1 MEEKLHYN
9 AHYQLTYLRQE
20 TPERQLYGPPRRQRQ
35 RQLPA
40 AMATA
45 SLSKYVA
52 SWCYSS
58 HGIINFTYNW
68 RFQLYQNWLNGDDQL
83 CVGGQQ
89 QPSAISLQRLRA
101 GAPQRYYFCSL
112 WLTLFSFWFQLIAD
126 NDLQVSLCASLI
138 IWGHSVLAA
147 CWTLVRVW
155 WHFFFGISFRF
166 LAKCCCVFWFYCHM

>member
-1 MEEKLHYN
+1 MGEKLHYN

-68 RFQLYQNWLNGDDQL
+68 RFQLYQNWLKGDDQL

-89 QPSAISLQRLRA
+89 TTAFSYQPPEISSWCSPEILFLLTVAYIVFVLISTNSRQRLT
-101 GAPQRYYFCSL
+101 GVF
-112 WLTLFSFWFQLIAD
+112 
-126 NDLQVSLCASLI
+126 
-138 IWGHSVLAA
+138 
-147 CWTLVRVW
+147 VRVS
-155 WHFFFGISFRF
+155 HNLGALCVGGLLDTCSGLMAF
-166 LAKCCCVFWFYCHM
+166 LFWD